1 MATESTALKD
11 KFEQALRSLGEA
23 KPFAKSMYQTEVFQ
37 LATELAS
44 TEEGLDSLYEY
55 APDFDKAGVFHGGP
69 WAEAENLEPPFVGGS
84 LKIRGVNSVVEMLS
98 ELRMLAISEGKVEHP
113 EVTADKATAFLN
125 EVLALN
131 LDLLFP
137 AETEEARVTGGGEH
151 IERGER
157 LFLFLGGR
165 LSYKAVADKLVEEIE
180 RLTVQRPIMVDRIIL
195 MIETATQMI
204 DENIN
209 ENTKEKLLSFKK
221 AITNPTPLSEQYPNL
236 REYRKKL
243 TEVDEET
250 LRSEAAA
257 FAESMNTTG
266 LIAPAHAI
274 FIRYLNRRYSDLI
287 PEALTLSEMGTAS
300 FNANTELIRDMIQI
314 SVHPETSK
322 VVYGL
327 SRMLDR
333 GVLTQ
338 EPLLPALRRLF
349 EIDVHQDVKKVLLRR
364 EHRKAG
370 ITANGVLVGGVIN
383 VLGQPLGIGQG
394 LNPTCQSA
402 RALSLWAQHGI
413 GQLLEYIARAVRE
426 NDIDMVFEGE
436 PIHSNAIE
444 GGVAEE
450 IHQELDPVSVVL
462 VPHLDKIYN
471 EMMKKTLL
479 RGEDGH
485 KWVNP
490 EFYGEWIPRGFANII
505 DSLTGY
511 VTDYQAFV
519 RLFYATHHPEY
530 NEGYELIYPN
540 PVGIYIT
547 NVHGK
552 LLGLH
557 AVSIQRIDQDEQGEY
572 RVYFYNPNNDSGQ
585 NWGQGIETSVQGHGE
600 LEGESSLPFHQFTAR
615 MYAFHYNPYEQGDTY
630 MVEDADVEEI
640 ERLSRESWGKTYTW
654 I

>member
-1 MATESTALKD
+1 MTTETTATQN
-11 KFEQALRSLGEA
+11 KFEQALTALEEA
-23 KPFAKSMYQTEVFQ
+23 KPFAKSMYQTAVFQ
-37 LATELAS
+37 LAGELAA
-44 TEEGLDSLYEY
+44 TDEGLESLYSY
-55 APDFDKAGVFHGGP
+55 AGRFDSAGVFHGGP

-84 LKIRGVNSVVEMLS
+84 LKIRGVNSIVEMLS
-98 ELRMLAISEGKVEHP
+98 ELRMLSIAEGKYEHP
-113 EVTADKATAFLN
+113 EVSKEEAGSFLN

-131 LDLLFP
+131 MDLLFP
-137 AETEEARVTGGGEH
+137 AETEASRVEGGEH
-151 IERGER
+151 IERAER
-157 LFLFLGGR
+157 LFRFLGSR
-165 LSYKAVADKLVEEIE
+165 LSYKAVAGKLVEEIE
-180 RLTVQRPIMVDRIIL
+180 RLTVQRPIMVDRIVN
-195 MIETATQMI
+195 MIQTATQML
-204 DENIN
+204 DENI
-209 ENTKEKLLSFKK
+209 EESTKEKLEFYNK
-221 AITNPTPLSEQYPNL
+221 AITSPTPLSEEFPNL

-243 TEVDEET
+243 TEVDEEA
-250 LRSEAAA
+250 LRKEALA
-257 FAESMNTTG
+257 FAESMNSTG
-266 LIAPAHAI
+266 LVAPANAI
-274 FIRYLNRRYSDLI
+274 LLRFLNRKYSDII
-287 PEALTLSEMGTAS
+287 PEALALSEMGVAS
-300 FNANTELIRDMIQI
+300 FNANTELVRDIIQI

-338 EPLLPALRRLF
+338 EPLLPAIRRLF
-349 EIDVHQDVKKVLLRR
+349 EIDVHPDVKKHLLRR
-364 EHRKAG
+364 EHRKG
-370 ITANGVLVGGVIN
+370 GVTANGVLVGGVVN

-402 RALSLWAQHGI
+402 RAISLWAQHGI

-426 NDIDMVFEGE
+426 NDIDMTFEGE
-436 PIHSNAIE
+436 EIHSNMIE
-444 GGVAEE
+444 GGVADE
-450 IHQELDPVSVVL
+450 IHRELDPVSVVL

-490 EFYGEWIPRGFANII
+490 EFYGEWISRGFASII
-505 DSLTGY
+505 DQYTGY

-530 NEGYELIYPN
+530 NEGYEMIYPN

-557 AVSIQRIDQDEQGEY
+557 AVSIQRIDQDEQGEF

-600 LEGESSLPFHQFTAR
+600 MEGESSLPFHQFTAR

-640 ERLSRESWGKTYTW
+640 EKLARESWGKTYTW

>member
-1 MATESTALKD
+1 MTTETTLTKN
-11 KFEQALRSLGEA
+11 KFEQALTVLEEA
-23 KPFAKSMYQTEVFQ
+23 KPFAKSMYQTAVFQ
-37 LATELAS
+37 LAGELAA
-44 TEEGLDSLYEY
+44 TDEGLESLYGY
-55 APDFDKAGVFHGGP
+55 AERFDSAGVFHGGP
-69 WAEAENLEPPFVGGS
+69 WAEADNLEPPFVGGS
-84 LKIRGVNSVVEMLS
+84 LKIRGVNSLVEMLS
-98 ELRMLAISEGKVEHP
+98 ELRMLSIAEGKYEHP
-113 EVTADKATAFLN
+113 EVSKEEAGSFLN

-131 LDLLFP
+131 MDLLFP
-137 AETEEARVTGGGEH
+137 AETEAARVEGGEH
-151 IERGER
+151 IERAER
-157 LFLFLGGR
+157 LFRFLGSR
-165 LSYKAVADKLVEEIE
+165 LSYKAVAGKLVEEIE
-180 RLTVQRPIMVDRIIL
+180 RLTVQRPIMVDRIVN
-195 MIETATQMI
+195 MIQTATQML
-204 DENIN
+204 DENI
-209 ENTKEKLLSFKK
+209 EESTKGKLESFNK
-221 AITNPTPLSEQYPNL
+221 AITSPTPLSEEFPNL

-243 TEVDEET
+243 TEVDEDT
-250 LRSEAAA
+250 LRQEARA
-257 FAESMNTTG
+257 FAESMNDTG
-266 LIAPAHAI
+266 LVAPANAI
-274 FIRYLNRRYSDLI
+274 LLRFLNRKYSDII
-287 PEALTLSEMGTAS
+287 PEALALSEMGIAS
-300 FNANTELIRDMIQI
+300 FNANTELVRDIIQI

-349 EIDVHQDVKKVLLRR
+349 EIDVHPDVKKHLLRR
-364 EHRKAG
+364 EHRKGG
-370 ITANGVLVGGVIN
+370 ITANGVLVGGVVN

-402 RALSLWAQHGI
+402 RAISLWAQHGI

-426 NDIDMVFEGE
+426 NDIDMTFEGE
-436 PIHSNAIE
+436 EIHSNMIE
-444 GGVAEE
+444 GGVADE
-450 IHQELDPVSVVL
+450 IHRELDPVSVVL

-490 EFYGEWIPRGFANII
+490 EFYGEWISRGFASII
-505 DSLTGY
+505 DQYTGY

-519 RLFYATHHPEY
+519 RLFYATHHPDY
-530 NEGYELIYPN
+530 NEGYEMIYPN

-557 AVSIQRIDQDEQGEY
+557 AVSIQRIDQDEQGEF

-630 MVEDADVEEI
+630 MVEDADVEAI
-640 ERLSRESWGKTYTW
+640 EKLSRESWGKTYTW

>member
-1 MATESTALKD
+1 MATELTSVKD
-11 KFEQALRSLGEA
+11 KFEQALRSLEQA

-37 LATELAS
+37 LATELAA
-44 TEEGLDSLYEY
+44 TDEGLEMLYDF
-55 APDFDKAGVFHGGP
+55 AADFDQAGVFHGGP

-84 LKIRGVNSVVEMLS
+84 LKIRGVNSVVELLS
-98 ELRMLAISEGKVEHP
+98 ELRMLSISEGKYEHP
-113 EVTADKATAFLN
+113 EVPSEEATAFLN

-137 AETEEARVTGGGEH
+137 AETEAARVESGEH
-151 IERGER
+151 TERAER
-157 LFLFLGGR
+157 LFRLLGGK
-165 LSYKAVADKLVEEIE
+165 LSYKAVAHKLVEEID
-180 RLTVQRPIMVDRIIL
+180 RLTVQRPIMVDRIIN

-204 DENIN
+204 DENI
-209 ENTKEKLLSFKK
+209 EDATKESLLAYKK
-221 AITNPTPLSEQYPNL
+221 AITAPTPLTEKFPNP
-236 REYRKKL
+236 REYRKHL
-243 TEVDEET
+243 MEVDEET
-250 LRSEAAA
+250 LRTESRA
-257 FAESMNTTG
+257 FAESMNQTG
-266 LIAPAHAI
+266 LVAPANAI
-274 FIRYLNRRYSDLI
+274 FLRYLNRKYSDLI
-287 PEALTLSEMGTAS
+287 PEALSLSEIGTAS
-300 FNANTELIRDMIQI
+300 FNANTELVRDMIQI
-314 SVHPETSK
+314 AVHPETSK
-322 VVYGL
+322 VIYGL

-338 EPLLPALRRLF
+338 DPLLPAIRRLF
-349 EIDVHQDVKKVLLRR
+349 EIDVHPDVKKNLLRR
-364 EHRKAG
+364 EHRKGG
-370 ITANGVLVGGVIN
+370 ITANGVLLGGVIS

-402 RALSLWAQHGI
+402 RAISLWAQHGI

-426 NDIDMVFEGE
+426 NDIDVTFEGE
-436 PIHSNAIE
+436 AIHSNTIE

-505 DSLTGY
+505 DPLTGY

-530 NEGYELIYPN
+530 NEGYEMIYPN

-600 LEGESSLPFHQFTAR
+600 LEGESSLPFHQFAAR

-654 I
+654 V

>member
-1 MATESTALKD
+1 LED
-11 KFEQALRSLGEA
+11 A
-23 KPFAKSMYQTEVFQ
+23 KPFAKSMYQTDVFQ
-37 LATELAS
+37 LATELAA
-44 TEEGLDSLYEY
+44 TEEGLAQLYGF
-55 APDFDKAGVFHGGP
+55 AQQFDQAGVFHGGP
-69 WAEAENLEPPFVGGS
+69 WADASNLEAPFVGGA
-84 LKIRGVNSVVEMLS
+84 LKIKGINSVVEMLS
-98 ELRMLAISEGKVEHP
+98 ELRMLSIAEGSYEHP
-113 EVTADKATAFLN
+113 EVPAEEAATFLN

-137 AETEEARVTGGGEH
+137 PETEEARISGGGEH
-151 IERGER
+151 LERGER
-157 LFLFLGGR
+157 LFRFLGGK
-165 LSYKAVADKLVEEIE
+165 LSYKAVAEKLVEEIE

-195 MIETATQMI
+195 MIETATRMI
-204 DENIN
+204 DENIS
-209 ENTKEKLLSFKK
+209 EETKDRLLYFKK
-221 AITNPTPLSEQYPNL
+221 AISYPTALSEQYPDL
-236 REYRKKL
+236 KSYRQQLMKESEESLK
-243 TEVDEET
+243 EEAQAYAQSIDE
-250 LRSEAAA
+250 
-257 FAESMNTTG
+257 TG
-266 LIAPAHAI
+266 LVSPANAV
-274 FIRYLNRRYSDLI
+274 FLRYLNRKYPHLLSD
-287 PEALTLSEMGTAS
+287 ALSLTEQGKAS
-300 FNANTELIRDMIQI
+300 LNANPELIRDMIQI
-314 SVHPETSK
+314 SVHPQTSK

-327 SRMLDR
+327 SKMLDR

-349 EIDVHQDVKKVLLRR
+349 EIDIQPEVKKLLMKP
-364 EHRKAG
+364 EFRKGG

-426 NDIDMVFEGE
+426 NDIDMTFEGE
-436 PIHSNAIE
+436 SIHSNSVV

-450 IHQELDPVSVVL
+450 IHQDLDPVSIVL

-471 EMMKKTLL
+471 EMMKKTIL

-490 EFYGEWIPRGFANII
+490 EFYGEWISRGFANII
-505 DSLTGY
+505 DPLTGY
-511 VTDYQAFV
+511 VADYAAFV

-530 NEGYELIYPN
+530 NEGYEMIYPN

-547 NVHGK
+547 NVHGN

-557 AVSIQRIDQDEQGEY
+557 AVSIQRIAEDPQGEY

-585 NWGQGIETSVQGHGE
+585 NWGQGILTSVQGNGE
-600 LEGESSLPFHQFTAR
+600 LEGESSLPFHQFTSR
-615 MYAFHYNPYEQGDTY
+615 MYAFHYNPYEQGDLI
-630 MVEDADVEEI
+630 MVEDADVEKI
-640 ERLSRESWGKTYTW
+640 EALARESWGKKYTW

>member
-1 MATESTALKD
+1 MATESTVLQE
-11 KFEQALRSLGEA
+11 KFEQALKSLEEA

-44 TEEGLDSLYEY
+44 TEEGLASLYEF
-55 APDFDKAGVFHGGP
+55 AGRFDEAGVFHGGP

-84 LKIRGVNSVVEMLS
+84 LKLRGVNSVVELLS
-98 ELRMLAISEGKVEHP
+98 ELRMLAISEGKATHP
-113 EVTADKATAFLN
+113 EVTADEAAAFLN

-204 DENIN
+204 DENIS
-209 ENTKEKLLSFKK
+209 EDTKEKLLSFKK
-221 AITNPTPLSEQYPNL
+221 AITNPTPLSEQHSIL
-236 REYRKKL
+236 REYARKL
-243 TEVDEET
+243 AEADEET
-250 LRSEAAA
+250 LQKEAAA
-257 FAESMNTTG
+257 FAESMNATG
-266 LIAPAHAI
+266 LVAPAHAI
-274 FIRYLNRRYSDLI
+274 LIRYLNRRYSDLI

-300 FNANTELIRDMIQI
+300 FNANKELVRDMIQI
-314 SVHPETSK
+314 AVHPETSK
-322 VVYGL
+322 VIYGL

-333 GVLTQ
+333 GLLTQ

-349 EIDVHQDVKKVLLRR
+349 EIDVHPDVKKVLLRR

-402 RALSLWAQHGI
+402 RAISLWAQHGI

-426 NDIDMVFEGE
+426 NDIDLVFEGE
-436 PIHSNAIE
+436 QIHSNTLE

-450 IHQELDPVSVVL
+450 IHQELDPVSIVL

-471 EMMKKTLL
+471 EMMKRTLL

-505 DSLTGY
+505 DPITGY

-557 AVSIQRIDQDEQGEY
+557 AVSIQRVDEDENGEY
-572 RVYFYNPNNDSGQ
+572 RIYFYNPNNDSGQ

-615 MYAFHYNPYEQGDTY
+615 MYAFHYNPYEQGDSY

-654 I
+654 V

>member
-1 MATESTALKD
+1 MTTETTLTKN
-11 KFEQALRSLGEA
+11 KFEQALAVLEEA
-23 KPFAKSMYQTEVFQ
+23 KPFAKSMYQTAVFQ
-37 LATELAS
+37 LAGELAA
-44 TEEGLDSLYEY
+44 TDNGMEALYGY
-55 APDFDKAGVFHGGP
+55 AGRFDAAGVFHGGP
-69 WAEAENLEPPFVGGS
+69 WAEAANLEPPFVGGS
-84 LKIRGVNSVVEMLS
+84 LKIRGVNSLVEMLS
-98 ELRMLAISEGKVEHP
+98 ELRMLSIAEGQYEHP
-113 EVTADKATAFLN
+113 EVPQEEAASFLN

-131 LDLLFP
+131 MDLLFP
-137 AETEEARVTGGGEH
+137 AETEAARVEGGEH
-151 IERGER
+151 IERAER
-157 LFLFLGGR
+157 LFRFLGAR
-165 LSYKAVADKLVEEIE
+165 LSYKAVAGKLVEEIE
-180 RLTVQRPIMVDRIIL
+180 RLTVQRPIMVERIVT
-195 MIETATQMI
+195 MIETANQMLDEEI
-204 DENIN
+204 DEH
-209 ENTKEKLLSFKK
+209 TKDKLKSFNK
-221 AITNPTPLSEQYPNL
+221 AITSPTPLSEQYPNL

-243 TEVDEET
+243 TEADEET
-250 LRSEAAA
+250 LHEEARA
-257 FAESMNTTG
+257 FAESMNATG
-266 LIAPAHAI
+266 LVAPANAI
-274 FIRYLNRRYSDLI
+274 FIRFLNRKYSDII
-287 PEALTLSEMGTAS
+287 PEALALSEMGIAS
-300 FNANTELIRDMIQI
+300 FNANTELVRDIIQI

-322 VVYGL
+322 VIYGL

-349 EIDVHQDVKKVLLRR
+349 EIDVHPDVKKHLLRR
-364 EHRKAG
+364 EHRKGG
-370 ITANGVLVGGVIN
+370 ITANGVLVGGVVN

-402 RALSLWAQHGI
+402 RAISLWAQHGV

-426 NDIDMVFEGE
+426 NDIDMTFEGE
-436 PIHSNAIE
+436 EIHSNVIQ
-444 GGVAEE
+444 GGVADE
-450 IHQELDPVSVVL
+450 IHRELDPVSVVL

-490 EFYGEWIPRGFANII
+490 EFYGEWISRGFASII
-505 DSLTGY
+505 DQYTGF
-511 VTDYQAFV
+511 VTDYEAFV

-530 NEGYELIYPN
+530 NEGYEMIYPN

-557 AVSIQRIDQDEQGEY
+557 AVSIQRIDQDEQGEF

-600 LEGESSLPFHQFTAR
+600 QEGESSLPFHQFTAR

-640 ERLSRESWGKTYTW
+640 ERLSRESWGKNYTW
-654 I
+654 T

>member
-1 MATESTALKD
+1 MATEARSISE
-11 KFEQALRSLGEA
+11 KFELALQQLGEA
-23 KPFAKSMYQTEVFQ
+23 KPFAKSMYQTNVFQ
-37 LATELAS
+37 LASELAA
-44 TEEGLDSLYEY
+44 TDEGLELLYNY
-55 APDFDKAGVFHGGP
+55 APRFDDAGVFHGGP
-69 WAEAENLEPPFVGGS
+69 WADAANLEAPFVGGS
-84 LKIRGVNSVVEMLS
+84 LKIRGINSVVELMS
-98 ELRMLAISEGKVEHP
+98 ELRMLAIIEEKFEH
-113 EVTADKATAFLN
+113 ETVTKEDASAFLN

-137 AETEEARVTGGGEH
+137 PETEEARVEGGEH
-151 IERGER
+151 MERGER
-157 LFLFLGGR
+157 LFRFLGSK
-165 LSYKAVADKLVEEIE
+165 LSYTAVAHKLVEEIE
-180 RLTVQRPIMVDRIIL
+180 RLTVQRPIMVERIIK
-195 MIETATQMI
+195 MIEAATQMVNEEI
-204 DENIN
+204 DDD
-209 ENTKEKLLSFKK
+209 TKNRLLSFKK
-221 AITNPTPLSEQYPNL
+221 AVSTPTPVSEQYADL
-236 REYRKKL
+236 KEYRKKL
-243 TEVDEET
+243 AELDEEE
-250 LRSEAAA
+250 LREEAQA
-257 FAESMNTTG
+257 FAESVNNTG
-266 LIAPAHAI
+266 LVAPVNAI
-274 FIRYLNRRYSDLI
+274 FIRFINRKYPDLLPDALN
-287 PEALTLSEMGTAS
+287 LSEMGIAS
-300 FNANTELIRDMIQI
+300 INANAELVRDMIQL
-314 SVHPETSK
+314 SVHPQTSK

-333 GVLTQ
+333 GILTQ

-349 EIDVHQDVKKVLLRR
+349 EIDIHPDVKRMFMKPEL
-364 EHRKAG
+364 RKAG
-370 ITANGVLVGGVIN
+370 ITSNGVLLGGVIN

-402 RALSLWAQHGI
+402 RAISLWAQHGI

-426 NDIDMVFEGE
+426 NDIDMTFEGE
-436 PIHSNAIE
+436 PIHSKAVD

-450 IHQELDPVSVVL
+450 IHHELDPVSSVL

-490 EFYGEWIPRGFANII
+490 EFYGEWIPRGFVNII
-505 DSLTGY
+505 DPLTGY
-511 VTDYQAFV
+511 VTDYEAFV

-530 NEGYELIYPN
+530 NEGYEMIYPN

-557 AVSIQRIDQDEQGEY
+557 AVSIQRIAQDPEGEY

-615 MYAFHYNPYEQGDTY
+615 MYAFHYNPYEQGDTI
-630 MVEDADVEEI
+630 MVEDSDVERI
-640 ERLSRESWGKTYTW
+640 EKLARESWGETYTW
-654 I
+654 MV